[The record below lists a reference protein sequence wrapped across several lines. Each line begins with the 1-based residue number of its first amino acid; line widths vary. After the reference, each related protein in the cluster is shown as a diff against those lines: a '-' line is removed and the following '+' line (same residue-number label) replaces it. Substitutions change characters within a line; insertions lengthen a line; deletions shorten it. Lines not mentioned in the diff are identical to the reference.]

1 MRACWCTVQAK
12 KIDEIHAEAHA
23 ELGMVPT
30 PTLPLFQALPA
41 LPASILGP
49 REKDFELFP
58 AFRGEGTE
66 PRPGRLLKVRAVHH
80 LVARQRQGLLRW
92 LGCQDRLH
100 AQRAEQSQGCQG
112 YATHC

>member
-1 MRACWCTVQAK
+1 MRAGWCTVQAK

-58 AFRGEGTE
+58 AFRGEGTQ
-66 PRPGRLLKVRAVHH
+66 PRPESLCDVQTVHH
-80 LVARQRQGLLRW
+80 LVARQLRGLLR
-92 LGCQDRLH
+92 
-100 AQRAEQSQGCQG
+100 
-112 YATHC
+112 